1 MAKILLLAISL
12 GGPTLERYW
21 KVLIDKSNKH
31 LDYIRAALEVLLNSH
46 FGFDEIYAKWLPM
59 HLDHLNR
66 GSLDILR
73 DLNPKEFEHVR
84 YSTVVSVN
92 KLKERKTFDL
102 NIAAIVKYA
111 GRPKRNILESAVL
124 AS

>member
-12 GGPTLERYW
+12 GGSTLEMFW
-21 KVLIDKSNKH
+21 KVLIDKNNKH
-31 LDYIRAALEVLLNSH
+31 INYVRAALEVLLSSH
-46 FGFDEIYAKWLPM
+46 FGFDEIYSKWLPM
-59 HLDHLNR
+59 H
-66 GSLDILR
+66 
-73 DLNPKEFEHVR
+73 
-84 YSTVVSVN
+84 STVVSVN